1 MSDETNKELSPE
13 EVKARRAEITKFYK
27 EQIPHLKVQAEYER
41 LMTEIE
47 ESRAKRVQ
55 AQGFLA
61 EFYVNMEEEKNKEE
75 QEMTN
80 PREDFERNVAA
91 SNESTQK
98 RKLKKVSENE

>member
-47 ESRAKRVQ
+47 ENRAKRAQ

-61 EFYVNMEEEKNKEE
+61 EVYMNMKDDLEKK
-75 QEMTN
+75 QESTGD
-80 PREDFERNVAA
+80 PREDFESSVP
-91 SNESTQK
+91 SPPQETK
-98 RKLKKVSENE
+98 RKLKKVKTDE